1 VDVECAVYV
10 RGVRQQDGVSLTEA
24 RAVPLHG
31 GSFVWIDVYE
41 PSAELMRELREEFE
55 LHELAIEDVVHA
67 HQRPKV
73 EGFDNFHVVIF
84 KTARRDAETNRVSFG
99 ELDILVGPG
108 YVITVRH
115 GDAEEPSR
123 ARARVEE
130 HPELLKTG
138 PASVVWALLDVVVD
152 DYGPVVEGIEA
163 EVEEIEQ
170 AVFADGRDLTERVYL
185 AKQQINEVYR
195 AIHPLLAPLEAI
207 KRGAFPEMDPGL
219 ARYFRD
225 VADHLRLVQDE
236 VTAEREQLVSV
247 LEANLSLIN
256 VRQNLITA
264 QQNQIV
270 KQLTIVATVFLPLTF
285 VTGFFGQ
292 NFAWLVRH
300 ISSLSMFVLLGL
312 GGLLLPCLLLLAW
325 FRHGGYLEPEG
336 EA

>member
-1 VDVECAVYV
+1 MDVDCAVYV
-10 RGVRQQDGVSLTEA
+10 RGVRQQDAVSLAEA
-24 RAVPLHG
+24 RAAPLYG

-41 PSAELMRELREEFE
+41 PSSELMNELREEFH
-55 LHELAIEDVVHA
+55 LHELAVEDVVRA

-73 EGFDNFHVVIF
+73 EGYDSFHLVVF
-84 KTARRDAETNRVSFG
+84 KTARLDAETNRVSFG

-108 YVITVRH
+108 FVITVRH
-115 GDAEEPSR
+115 GGAHDPGR
-123 ARARVEE
+123 ARARVEA

-152 DYGPVVEGIEA
+152 DYGPVVEAIEA

-195 AIHPLLAPLEAI
+195 AIHPLLTPLEAI
-207 KRGAFPEMDPGL
+207 QRGAFPEMDPAL

-225 VADHLRLVQDE
+225 VADHVRRVQDE

-256 VRQNLITA
+256 VRQNVITA

-292 NFAWLVRH
+292 NFAWLERH
-300 ISSLSMFVLLGL
+300 IDSLAMFVLLGL
-312 GGLLLPCLLLLAW
+312 GGLVVPCLLLYAW
-325 FRHGGYLEPEG
+325 FRQGGYLKPEG
-336 EA
+336 ET